1 MTRLEWNYEWTPHS
15 TTRVLY
21 KRARCGRLRYL
32 LLSANKIPVQ
42 RFAHVLIRLSLWRRH
57 FLGSIT
63 SWLTIQKVVPS
74 IVRYLPTFSFISNS
88 TCALTS
94 FLLILFPIIHLVF
107 PTILAVAT
115 FYSTNNNVLYF
126 FFFRSF
132 KGFFSSLSILFD
144 FSKRK
149 KKYNYIQMTVAL
161 LIIRWQ
167 KVLARSWLEIWL
179 WKNRANV
186 FFRKI
191 GRSDTFCISNN
202 SLLIQL
208 NLSIVSVIYPSW
220 SEYFVRSIL
229 E

>member
-74 IVRYLPTFSFISNS
+74 IVRYLYPTFSFISNS

-149 KKYNYIQMTVAL
+149 KKIL
-161 LIIRWQ
+161 LCTNDRC
-167 KVLARSWLEIWL
+167 
-179 WKNRANV
+179 
-186 FFRKI
+186 
-191 GRSDTFCISNN
+191 TFDN
-202 SLLIQL
+202 SLAKSSCSFVTR
-208 NLSIVSVIYPSW
+208 NLALEKPRERIFP
-220 SEYFVRSIL
+220 ENRSLRHIL
-229 E
+229 HF

>member
-1 MTRLEWNYEWTPHS
+1 M
-15 TTRVLY
+15 
-21 KRARCGRLRYL
+21 
-32 LLSANKIPVQ
+32 
-42 RFAHVLIRLSLWRRH
+42 
-57 FLGSIT
+57 
-63 SWLTIQKVVPS
+63 PS

-126 FFFRSF
+126 FFRSF

-167 KVLARSWLEIWL
+167 KVLARS
-179 WKNRANV
+179 
-186 FFRKI
+186 
-191 GRSDTFCISNN
+191 
-202 SLLIQL
+202 
-208 NLSIVSVIYPSW
+208 
-220 SEYFVRSIL
+220 
-229 E
+229 

>member
-126 FFFRSF
+126 FFFVRLKDSF
-132 KGFFSSLSILFD
+132 HLFRFSSIFL
-144 FSKRK
+144 KEK
-149 KKYNYIQMTVAL
+149 KN
-161 LIIRWQ
+161 II
-167 KVLARSWLEIWL
+167 
-179 WKNRANV
+179 
-186 FFRKI
+186 
-191 GRSDTFCISNN
+191 
-202 SLLIQL
+202 
-208 NLSIVSVIYPSW
+208 IYKWPL
-220 SEYFVRSIL
+220 YFW
-229 E
+229 